1 MLTLPKHCHHL
12 KKKSHIPNSPSPQ
25 PRATTNLLSVPIDLS
40 SVNISYKQ
48 DHIICSLLYV
58 ASFTQ
63 NNVFK
68 VHPCYTSVLH
78 FFLWLKYI
86 PLYEWATF
94 GLSLHPF
101 MHTWFFPFAG
111 HCEECCY
118 AMNIYIEVHTWTYG
132 LNSLKCIP
140 RSGTAG
146 SNDVCPWHS
155 WTTNPVLCRDFPSMP
170 HWYYP
175 LLLTSSG
182 HWKVSCDS
190 FIPLSVVWPF
200 SLAAF
205 RIILI
210 FNVQACVS
218 RHGLIFISMWDLFFF
233 LNPLNV
239 ISFLLAPLPPSGIP
253 DIC

>member
-1 MLTLPKHCHHL
+1 
-12 KKKSHIPNSPSPQ
+12 
-25 PRATTNLLSVPIDLS
+25 
-40 SVNISYKQ
+40 
-48 DHIICSLLYV
+48 
-58 ASFTQ
+58 
-63 NNVFK
+63 
-68 VHPCYTSVLH
+68 
-78 FFLWLKYI
+78 
-86 PLYEWATF
+86 
-94 GLSLHPF
+94 
-101 MHTWFFPFAG
+101 
-111 HCEECCY
+111 
-118 AMNIYIEVHTWTYG
+118 MNIYIEVHTWTYG

-253 DIC
+253 DICWLDLLFPVVSLVFLPISISSRATSLRWLSGDILSLHVTMPIIGGWTEAWNVDMLSHCGELPTPPLGMPWYKPLSPGTLMGQNGKRRDCLEWRFRVFLGKSTEQSQS